1 MLVVGENNQHCDQVS
16 TVDEEHDG
24 SSGKELHAEYRN
36 GGHVR
41 VGRVKGEVD
50 DHKGDATVLDR
61 RLLGD
66 RHNLG
71 SPLLH
76 PLGRHRHRWRS
87 SQAEV
92 DPLPSH

>member
-1 MLVVGENNQHCDQVS
+1 M
-16 TVDEEHDG
+16 T
-24 SSGKELHAEYRN
+24 SGKEYYAEYRN

-50 DHKGDATVLDR
+50 DHEGDATV
-61 RLLGD
+61 LGD

-76 PLGRHRHRWRS
+76 PLGQHRHRWRS

>member
-1 MLVVGENNQHCDQVS
+1 MTGPV
-16 TVDEEHDG
+16 
-24 SSGKELHAEYRN
+24 HAEYRN

-50 DHKGDATVLDR
+50 DHEGDATVLDR
-61 RLLGD
+61 SLQGD

-76 PLGRHRHRWRS
+76 PL
-87 SQAEV
+87 
-92 DPLPSH
+92 